1 LKVCVCPP
9 SRPCTQLLTLLV
21 SHSPYSLHPED
32 GGSRYL
38 SNTLKDHSLKVI
50 LTRQLCWNMTLLLA
64 T

>member
-1 LKVCVCPP
+1 LKVCVSLP
-9 SRPCTQLLTLLV
+9 SRPCTQFLILFL
-21 SHSPYSLHPED
+21 SRSPYSLYPED

-50 LTRQLCWNMTLLLA
+50 LTTELCWNMTLMLV